1 MNYEQMSDEDINTE
15 VLRVLYGDVVD
26 YWSLSNCGTYL
37 YDCGPVGD
45 AFYKIELK
53 DYCNNPAHAWSVIFE
68 NNISLLSPSNATSE
82 WFAGYGRE
90 QIEYEAD
97 FYPIEVWAEN
107 PLRAAMIVFL
117 MMNGDNDVL

>member
-1 MNYEQMSDEDINTE
+1 MMDKYEQMSDEDINTE

-53 DYCNNPAHAWSVIFE
+53 DYCDNPADAWPIIVE
-68 NNISLLSPSNATSE
+68 NKINID
-82 WFAGYGRE
+82 FQYGVLP
-90 QIEYEAD
+90 IAEYDEYIYTD
-97 FYPIEVWAEN
+97 EN